1 MRGKQKNFENR
12 AQGAEAPPATS
23 ATMAEM
29 APAHLAALISKEPN
43 AGHEQRAES
52 AQCGVAGGDTQQAKV
67 DAAQRA
73 ARPLSKRTRTSRA
86 RTLEAAA
93 AALYL
98 Q

>member
-29 APAHLAALISKEPN
+29 APAHLAALISKESN

-73 ARPLSKRTRTSRA
+73 ARRKPAERA
-86 RTLEAAA
+86 LEAAA
-93 AALYL
+93 AAVPPVAAGVL
-98 Q
+98 